1 MREEKALEKSRLP
14 LIFSLFT
21 IITVRGIVVKHRFH
35 QRKAESKKLPCEGSM
50 GMVGGGGGG
59 GGILVGG
66 AVRTMVAGAG
76 MAATAVG
83 YSPNTNPGK

>member
-1 MREEKALEKSRLP
+1 
-14 LIFSLFT
+14 
-21 IITVRGIVVKHRFH
+21 
-35 QRKAESKKLPCEGSM
+35 M

-83 YSPNTNPGK
+83 YSPSTNPGK

>member
-1 MREEKALEKSRLP
+1 
-14 LIFSLFT
+14 
-21 IITVRGIVVKHRFH
+21 
-35 QRKAESKKLPCEGSM
+35 M
-50 GMVGGGGGG
+50 GMVGGGGGGG